1 MSSDSGLRRLLVPA
15 TLMAKFESI
24 AEPNTSANIET
35 CGFLGGKLYQ
45 NQYKITHLLIPKQS
59 GTGYSCETINE
70 EIMIHYM
77 EKNELITLGAI
88 HTHPT
93 QGVFMSSVGK

>member
-45 NQYKITHLLIPKQS
+45 NQYKITHLLIPKQERNGHS
-59 GTGYSCETINE
+59 RPYI
-70 EIMIHYM
+70 
-77 EKNELITLGAI
+77 
-88 HTHPT
+88 
-93 QGVFMSSVGK
+93 QSV